1 MHNLGHEYWSLIDP
15 PLTETGRDQ
24 CSKLNAEFPYH
35 SKVELVVSSPLCR
48 AIYTAAESFR
58 SVFDS
63 RPKLDL
69 VVLPGLQEI
78 SDFPCDVG
86 SKPTILKEKTKDIG
100 VNIDWTFLHEGWTS
114 KVSMISW
121 FSFRLG
127 QAARGHFLFYFYF
140 VNLISDLGV
149 HRMVN
154 MHP

>member
-24 CSKLNAEFPYH
+24 CLKLNAEFPYH

-48 AIYTAAESFR
+48 AMYTATESFR

-63 RPKLDL
+63 KPGLNL

-86 SKPTILKEKTKDIG
+86 SEPAILKEKMNDIG
-100 VNIDWTFLHEGWTS
+100 VNIDWTFLHEGWTN
-114 KVSMISW
+114 KVSMNDQ
-121 FSFRLG
+121 LV
-127 QAARGHFLFYFYF
+127 LFPSREIHPGPLFIF
-140 VNLISDLGV
+140 IFDFFTVVNRIF
-149 HRMVN
+149 
-154 MHP
+154 

>member
-24 CSKLNAEFPYH
+24 CLKLNAEFPYH

-48 AIYTAAESFR
+48 AMYTATESFR

-63 RPKLDL
+63 KPGLNL

-86 SKPTILKEKTKDIG
+86 SEPAILKEKMNDIG
-100 VNIDWTFLHEGWTS
+100 VNIDWTFLHEGWTR
-114 KVSMISW
+114 KVSKINW

-127 QAARGHFLFYFYF
+127 KSIRGHFLFLF
-140 VNLISDLGV
+140 LIFSLL
-149 HRMVN
+149 
-154 MHP
+154 